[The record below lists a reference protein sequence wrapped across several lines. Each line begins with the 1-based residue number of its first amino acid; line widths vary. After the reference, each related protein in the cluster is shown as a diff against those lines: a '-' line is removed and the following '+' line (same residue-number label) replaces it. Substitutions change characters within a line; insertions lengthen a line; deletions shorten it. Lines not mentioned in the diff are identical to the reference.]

1 MANERARQLRNEMT
15 DSERKLWR
23 EPSKRQ
29 LGGNRFRRQHPLG
42 SYIIDFV
49 CLSRRFIV
57 EVDGGQHAEP
67 AQQAHDARRT
77 EWLEAQGYRV
87 LRVSNAEVFD
97 NRDGVAETI
106 YQELT
111 RRPSVARSRRQPRP
125 PPPSRAKDELARASA
140 CLGELSCAR

>member
-1 MANERARQLRNEMT
+1 VGVTGRRALAYPHGMANERARQLRNEMT

-23 EPSKRQ
+23 ELSKRQ

-67 AQQAHDARRT
+67 AQQEYDARRT

-87 LRVSNAEVFD
+87 LRVSNTEVFD
-97 NRDGVAETI
+97 NLDGVAETI
-106 YQELT
+106 YQELI

-125 PPPSRAKDELARASA
+125 PPPSRAE
-140 CLGELSCAR
+140 